1 LIFTTHYIEITD
13 FIDRSDSIYVL
24 KKNPLIN
31 IEKMSNI
38 IGEKDRSDRKKS
50 DLILSGSY
58 GLGTAPKNSSYKMM
72 RESMNKSIKLLSSES
87 HELMER

>member
-1 LIFTTHYIEITD
+1 MI
-13 FIDRSDSIYVL
+13 VL